1 VTELR
6 DIVVVNPSNRPAAI
20 RLDDSLAGN
29 AAPLI
34 DVFTPTRSAIG
45 VLRHLQRAVLSDARK
60 EQRAMVWFGVY
71 GSGKSHLGVVVGHL
85 LAYGCGAPEMQDFL
99 GRLASQGET
108 TLRREIESTFPPADQ
123 PHARPYLVVSVYA
136 SDAPDL
142 LSNLLEGLYR
152 AIESVDGLE
161 PGDILPKT
169 EYAAARERLAKILE
183 HEPAHAKTPLS
194 HWGIECAALNPEE
207 LDVELQDVSPEALQ
221 AFKQWHKKVSAGAEF
236 DPRDFGGKG
245 VLDAYIEAAD
255 ALVQGHGYQG
265 IAVLWDEFGYAIE
278 SMLRQQ
284 HRKPLDEI
292 FALQDFVESVCAPR
306 KGHTLFIAL
315 THKSLRE
322 YGRTADAAE
331 DVRHRL
337 ETIEGRFTALSV
349 ELRASEAEGYHLL
362 GDLTAPTAQGHALL
376 QGSAQRGDALAKVC
390 AAMPVFGALAGD
402 MRHILDGCYPMH
414 PVTAAGL
421 FKIAAQGVYAQASR
435 TVFTFFDNLGKE
447 QDIFDAAVDP
457 DALYGAELIRLP
469 TLVPVYRKEIYDEV
483 PDLADAYRDAVAKVK
498 QGFANPDPKR
508 DILSVLLLSRV
519 LGEDFQPTEAF
530 LAATLYDAEVAP
542 AQLIQDLE
550 DLSAAGL
557 IWRRQADTPV
567 WELEGG
573 GGTQIGGLIEEEQA
587 NLPERSFAQMLA
599 EDEELGQ
606 DLLPQ
611 IGRQDLEP
619 SHAGIVRSF
628 QVGLLEDPRSP
639 GLFDAPLEGLS
650 AQVFFALPPNDAR
663 AVDAAQ
669 AVAALE
675 APELPTYVWLPTA
688 GFGDLL
694 PALQRYRAILN
705 LLQGSGLGDGPRRQL
720 RSKSDEVRLQLR
732 DALNQRL
739 GREALSRREVRI
751 RRIGDADEDIAVSS
765 WHGFVEY
772 LEQRVA
778 EACSKE
784 VKVRAMNAN
793 RMILPEGQ
801 RRIRGMHELL
811 EKILEFDT
819 LRESVRND
827 LFGMQVTSEI
837 AAVIDG
843 TLGVYTNGLMVKRA
857 SGWDIKTPDEA
868 DGAVGE
874 LLRLIRDRLMDKR
887 KKDNSIAELRT
898 ELMRPPFGMPVAIMP
913 IFTAVAIRKDHARL
927 KWVNK
932 DGAFANLL
940 WDAFQARDGYRLRF
954 DTFKQG
960 QHKVLVALYQALPRR
975 PDLAEQSDPDE
986 QARATVKALRDYVS
1000 GLPEAIRKSSKLS
1013 EKAKSLFE
1021 FVRRPGQDA
1030 QSIAD
1035 CLIKLLKSDDADA
1048 EQKDVL
1054 RDLFLSVDRV
1064 ADERSAMLWD
1074 VVERFSRGEEQWQS
1088 LLQALRD
1095 QGKDALA
1102 VAVARVRQKEDDGAD
1117 RVASILSSGKRFA
1130 ECSDM
1135 EVGLLAGELKA
1146 IFETALRPAA
1156 LRQPPPPPAPPPD
1169 AASTGGEFG
1178 PGKPLPPH
1186 TGADAADHF
1195 RDELKHLWAKY
1206 RDQLGDKRLSE
1217 LVAMFIKQQPDNG
1230 LDG

>member
-6 DIVVVNPSNRPAAI
+6 DIVIVNPSNRPAAI
-20 RLDDSLAGN
+20 RLDDALAGN
-29 AAPLI
+29 APPLI
-34 DVFTPTRSAIG
+34 GAFTPTRSAIAI
-45 VLRHLQRAVLSDARK
+45 LRHLQRAVLSDARR

-85 LAYGCGAPEMQDFL
+85 LAHGCGAPEMQDFL

-108 TLRREIESTFPPADQ
+108 ALRREIESTFPPARQ

-194 HWGIECAALNPEE
+194 HWGVECAALDPEE
-207 LDVELQDVSPEALQ
+207 LHVELQDVSPEALQ

-245 VLDAYIEAAD
+245 VVDAYIEAAN
-255 ALVQGHGYQG
+255 ALVRGHGYQG
-265 IAVLWDEFGYAIE
+265 IAVLWDEFGYAVE

-292 FALQDFVESVCAPR
+292 FTLQDFVESVCAPT

-362 GDLTAPTAQGHALL
+362 GDLTAPTPAGHRLL
-376 QGSAQRGDALAKVC
+376 QAAAQRGDALAKVC
-390 AAMPVFGALAGD
+390 AAMPLFGALAGD

-421 FKIAAQGVYAQASR
+421 FAIAAQGVYAQVNR

-447 QDIFDAAVDP
+447 HDVFDATVDP
-457 DALYGAELIRLP
+457 EALYGAELIRLP
-469 TLVPVYRKEIYDEV
+469 SLVPVYRKEIYDEV
-483 PDLADAYRDAVAKVK
+483 PDLADAYRDAAAKVK
-498 QGFANPDPKR
+498 QGFANPGPKR

-519 LGEDFQPTEAF
+519 LGEDFQPTDAF
-530 LAATLYDAEVAP
+530 LAAALYDAEGVP

-573 GGTQIGGLIEEEQA
+573 GGTQIGGLIAEELEK
-587 NLPERSFAQMLA
+587 LPECTFAQMLA
-599 EDEELGQ
+599 DDGELAQ

-611 IGRQDLEP
+611 IGHQDLEP

-628 QVGLLEDPRSP
+628 QVGLVEDPSSQ
-639 GLFDAPLEGLS
+639 GLFDEPLEGLS

-669 AVAALE
+669 AVAELE

-705 LLQGSGLGDGPRRQL
+705 LLKGSGLGDGPRRQL
-720 RSKSDEVRLQLR
+720 RSKSDEVRLKLR

-739 GREALSRREVRI
+739 GREALSRREVCI
-751 RRIGDADEDIAVSS
+751 RRIGDPDEHVAVSS

-778 EACSKE
+778 DACSKE
-784 VKVRAMNAN
+784 VQVRAMNAN
-793 RMILPEGQ
+793 RMFLPEGQ
-801 RRIRGMHELL
+801 KRIRGMHELL

-843 TLGVYTNGLMVKRA
+843 TLGVYTNGLMVERA

-874 LLRLIRDRLMDKR
+874 LLRLIRDRLMDRR
-887 KKDNSIAELRT
+887 KKDHSIAELRA
-898 ELMRPPFGMPVAIMP
+898 ELMRPPFGMPVAVMP

-940 WDAFQARDGYRLRF
+940 WDAFLAPDGYRLRF

-960 QHKVLVALYQALPRR
+960 QLKVLDALYRALPE
-975 PDLAEQSDPDE
+975 PPKLAAQPEPDE
-986 QARATVKALRDYVS
+986 QARATIKALRDYVRD
-1000 GLPEAIRKSSKLS
+1000 LPDAIRRSSKLTD
-1013 EKAKSLFE
+1013 KARDLFDC
-1021 FVRRPGQDA
+1021 VKRPAQDA

-1035 CLIKLLKSDDADA
+1035 FLIKLLKTEDADRPQ
-1048 EQKDVL
+1048 EDVL
-1054 RDLFLSVDRV
+1054 RDLFLSVERV
-1064 ADERSAMLWD
+1064 ADERTAMLRD
-1074 VVERFSRGEEQWQS
+1074 VVEHFSRDDQQWQRS
-1088 LLQALRD
+1088 LQALRD
-1095 QGKDALA
+1095 QGQDGLA
-1102 VAVARVRQKEDDGAD
+1102 VAVARVREQKDDGAD
-1117 RVASILSSGKRFA
+1117 RVATLLCGGKRFA
-1130 ECSDM
+1130 DCTDM
-1135 EVGLLAGELKA
+1135 EVGWLAAELKA
-1146 IFETALRPAA
+1146 RLETALRPA
-1156 LRQPPPPPAPPPD
+1156 PPPPPTPLQPSGGESTEGVLGPRKPPPPYT
-1169 AASTGGEFG
+1169 A
-1178 PGKPLPPH
+1178 
-1186 TGADAADHF
+1186 ADAADHL
-1195 RDELKHLWAKY
+1195 RAELNHLWAKY
-1206 RDQLGDKRLSE
+1206 RIQLGDKRLSE
-1217 LVAMFIKQQPDNG
+1217 LIANFLKQSPYKG
-1230 LDG
+1230 LDD